1 MSVNI
6 NRVMLA
12 GNLTRDP
19 EMRFTPSGTAV
30 TNLGLAVNREY
41 TTKEG
46 ERKKEVAF
54 IRIVTWGKQAQSCQ
68 EHLKKGS
75 PILVEGRLQSR
86 SWETAEKEKRNTLEV
101 TAERVHFLTRSDRSG
116 FADQAGFAQ
125 TSRRTEEQVIGEE
138 NFEYDEPEE
147 QKEG

>member
-1 MSVNI
+1 MNI

-30 TNLGLAVNREY
+30 ANLGLAVNREY

-46 ERKKEVAF
+46 ERKKEVSF

-75 PILVEGRLQSR
+75 SILVEGRLQSR

-101 TAERVHFLTRSDRSG
+101 TAERVHFLTRSDRPG
-116 FADQAGFAQ
+116 FTDQASSAQ
-125 TSRRTEEQVIGEE
+125 TSRRTEEQTIGEE

>member
-1 MSVNI
+1 MSVNM

-54 IRIVTWGKQAQSCQ
+54 IRIVVWGKQAQSCQ
-68 EHLKKGS
+68 EYLKKGS
-75 PILVEGRLQSR
+75 SVLVEGRLQSR

-101 TAERVHFLTRSDRSG
+101 TAERVHFLTRRN
-116 FADQAGFAQ
+116 
-125 TSRRTEEQVIGEE
+125 EEQARNEEQTIGEE

>member
-30 TNLGLAVNREY
+30 SNLGLAVNREY

-46 ERKKEVAF
+46 ERKKEVSF
-54 IRIVTWGKQAQSCQ
+54 IRIVVWGKQAQSCQ
-68 EHLKKGS
+68 EYLKKGS
-75 PILVEGRLQSR
+75 AILVEGRLQSR
-86 SWETAEKEKRNTLEV
+86 SWETTEKEKRSTLEV
-101 TAERVHFLTRSDRSG
+101 TAERVHFLTR
-116 FADQAGFAQ
+116 
-125 TSRRTEEQVIGEE
+125 RTEEQTMGEE
-138 NFEYDEPEE
+138 NFEYNEPEE

>member
-1 MSVNI
+1 
-6 NRVMLA
+6 MLA

-46 ERKKEVAF
+46 EKKKEVAF
-54 IRIVTWGKQAQSCQ
+54 IRIVVWGKQAQSCQ
-68 EHLKKGS
+68 EYLKKGS
-75 PILVEGRLQSR
+75 SVLVEGRLQSR

-101 TAERVHFLTRSDRSG
+101 TAERVHFLTR
-116 FADQAGFAQ
+116 
-125 TSRRTEEQVIGEE
+125 RTEEQVIGEE
-138 NFEYDEPEE
+138 NFEYDEPAE

>member
-30 TNLGLAVNREY
+30 ANLGLAVNREY

-46 ERKKEVAF
+46 EKKKEVAF

-75 PILVEGRLQSR
+75 SILVEGRLQSR

-101 TAERVHFLTRSDRSG
+101 TAERVHFLTR
-116 FADQAGFAQ
+116 
-125 TSRRTEEQVIGEE
+125 RTEEQTIGEE

>member
-46 ERKKEVAF
+46 EKKKEVAF

-75 PILVEGRLQSR
+75 SILVEGRLQSR

-101 TAERVHFLTRSDRSG
+101 TAERVHFLTR
-116 FADQAGFAQ
+116 
-125 TSRRTEEQVIGEE
+125 RTEEQAIVEE

>member
-75 PILVEGRLQSR
+75 SILVEGRLQSR

-101 TAERVHFLTRSDRSG
+101 TAERVHFLTR
-116 FADQAGFAQ
+116 
-125 TSRRTEEQVIGEE
+125 RTEEQTIEDPTIGGT
-138 NFEYDEPEE
+138 NFDDDEPEE

>member
-30 TNLGLAVNREY
+30 ANLGLAVNREY

-75 PILVEGRLQSR
+75 SILVEGRLQSR

-101 TAERVHFLTRSDRSG
+101 TAERVHFLTRPDS
-116 FADQAGFAQ
+116 AQ
-125 TSRRTEEQVIGEE
+125 TSRRTEEQAIGEE
-138 NFEYDEPEE
+138 NFEYDEPTE

>member
-46 ERKKEVAF
+46 ERKKEVAY

-75 PILVEGRLQSR
+75 SVLVEGRLQSR

-101 TAERVHFLTRSDRSG
+101 TAERVHFLTRSD
-116 FADQAGFAQ
+116 FAQ
-125 TSRRTEEQVIGEE
+125 TSRRTEEQTIGEE

>member
-1 MSVNI
+1 MSVNM
-6 NRVMLA
+6 NRVIMA

-54 IRIVTWGKQAQSCQ
+54 IRIVVWGKQAQSCQ
-68 EHLKKGS
+68 EYLKKGS
-75 PILVEGRLQSR
+75 SVLVEGRLQSR

-101 TAERVHFLTRSDRSG
+101 TAERVHFLTRRN
-116 FADQAGFAQ
+116 
-125 TSRRTEEQVIGEE
+125 EEQTIGEE